1 MIDIQYRELPLE
13 EVKIGGTFQLRDEF
27 YLKCEEYQDGKWT
40 CAELQTGKLVLISK
54 QAEVIEKDAILE
66 IL

>member
-1 MIDIQYRELPLE
+1 MIDIQYKELPLE
-13 EVKIGGTFQLRDEF
+13 EVAIGGTFQLRDEF
-27 YLKCEEYQDGKWT
+27 YLKCEECENGKWT
-40 CAELQTGKLVLISK
+40 CAELRTGKLVLISK